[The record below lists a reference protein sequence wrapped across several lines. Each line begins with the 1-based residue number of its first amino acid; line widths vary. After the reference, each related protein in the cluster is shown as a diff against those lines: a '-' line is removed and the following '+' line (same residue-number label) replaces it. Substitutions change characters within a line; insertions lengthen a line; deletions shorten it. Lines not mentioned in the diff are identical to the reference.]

1 MKPYRLATMFW
12 PEVAAVLPEV
22 DGVLV
27 PVGSF
32 EQHGPMT
39 PFEVDTAIAEY
50 VCCRA
55 SERVQELGKYYLV
68 GPTINLGASWY
79 HMDFPGTVSLD
90 GNLFVAVVRAVHRS
104 LHAHG
109 FGNILFVNA
118 HGGNIAPL
126 NHAINLIRAE
136 HGSPVYHVTYADL
149 VSDLTGKTDDCLVHA
164 GQVETSIC
172 LAIGIRTDMTLAV
185 KEAERRRDALERIG
199 VATSD
204 YLRYDALHRGPG
216 GTVPAH
222 RIKEI
227 SDSGVVGDPTKA
239 TTDLG
244 AEIIG
249 EAIERLA
256 RLCADI
262 AATPGSAE
270 RREAIAGASQGL

>member
-1 MKPYRLATMFW
+1 MKPYRMATMFW
-12 PEVAAVLPEV
+12 PEVAEALPTV

-50 VCCRA
+50 VCDEAAARSQA
-55 SERVQELGKYYLV
+55 LGAYYLV

-90 GNLFVAVVRAVHRS
+90 ADLFVQVVRAVHRS

-109 FGNILFVNA
+109 FGNVVFLNG

-136 HGSPVYHVTYADL
+136 TEGSVYHVTYADL
-149 VSDLTGKTDDCLVHA
+149 VPDLTSGTDDCLVHA

-172 LAIGIRTDMTLAV
+172 LAVGIRVDMDRAV
-185 KEAERRRDALERIG
+185 DEANGRRKAIERTGGR
-199 VATSD
+199 TS
-204 YLRYDALHRGPG
+204 RFIKYDALHRGPG
-216 GTVPAH
+216 GNLPAQ

-227 SDSGVVGDPTKA
+227 SQSGVVGDA
-239 TTDLG
+239 TAADSGLG
-244 AEIIG
+244 SEIIG
-249 EAIERLA
+249 AAVSRLA
-256 RLCADI
+256 ELCAEL
-262 AATPGSAE
+262 AP
-270 RREAIAGASQGL
+270 RREDAVVGLQDRVAD

>member
-1 MKPYRLATMFW
+1 MKPYAMASMFW
-12 PEVAAVLPEV
+12 PEVAEALPAV

-50 VCCRA
+50 VCNRA
-55 SERVQELGKYYLV
+55 AEQTQDLGAYYLV

-90 GNLFVAVVRAVHRS
+90 GDLFVQVVRAVHRS

-109 FGNILFVNA
+109 FGNVVFLNG

-136 HGSPVYHVTYADL
+136 TSAPVYHITYADL
-149 VSDLTGKTDDCLVHA
+149 APDLTSRTDDCLVHA

-172 LAIGIRTDMTLAV
+172 LAVGIRVAMDRAV
-185 KEAERRRDALERIG
+185 NEANGRREAMAKTG
-199 VATSD
+199 TPTS
-204 YLRYDALHRGPG
+204 RFIKYDALHRGPG
-216 GTVPAH
+216 GNLPAH

-227 SDSGVVGDPTKA
+227 SASGVVGDA
-239 TTDLG
+239 TSADADLG
-244 AEIIG
+244 AEIIAT
-249 EAIERLA
+249 AIARLA
-256 RLCADI
+256 ELCAEI
-262 AATPGSAE
+262 APP
-270 RREAIAGASQGL
+270 REDRVLLFQDRVAD

>member
-1 MKPYRLATMFW
+1 
-12 PEVAAVLPEV
+12 
-22 DGVLV
+22 VLV

-50 VCCRA
+50 VCNEA
-55 SERVQELGKYYLV
+55 AAKVQELGAYYLV

-90 GNLFVAVVRAVHRS
+90 GDLFVQVVRAVHRS

-109 FGNILFVNA
+109 FPNVIFLNG

-136 HGSPVYHVTYADL
+136 SAGDVYHITYADL
-149 VSDLTGKTDDCLVHA
+149 VPDLTSKTDDCLVHA

-172 LAIGIRTDMTLAV
+172 LAVGIRVAMDRAV
-185 KEAERRRDALERIG
+185 AEANGRREAIDGTGRR
-199 VATSD
+199 TS
-204 YLRYDALHRGPG
+204 RFIKYDALHRGPG
-216 GTVPAH
+216 GNLPAH

-227 SDSGVVGDPTKA
+227 SASGVVGDA
-239 TTDLG
+239 TAAEAGLG
-244 AEIIG
+244 AEIID
-249 EAIERLA
+249 EAISRLA
-256 RLCADI
+256 ELCAELAPRNEDLVI
-262 AATPGSAE
+262 RLQDRVAD
-270 RREAIAGASQGL
+270 

>member
-1 MKPYRLATMFW
+1 
-12 PEVAAVLPEV
+12 VAAALPEV

-50 VCCRA
+50 VCNHA
-55 SERVQELGKYYLV
+55 AERTQDLGAYYLV

-90 GNLFVAVVRAVHRS
+90 GDLFVQVVRAVHRS

-109 FGNILFVNA
+109 FGNVIFLNG

-126 NHAINLIRAE
+126 NHAINLIRADYDA
-136 HGSPVYHVTYADL
+136 PVYHVTYADL
-149 VSDLTGKTDDCLVHA
+149 VPDLTSHTDDCLVHA

-172 LAIGIRTDMTLAV
+172 LAVGIRVAMDRAV
-185 KEAERRRDALERIG
+185 SEANGRRNAMSARGTR
-199 VATSD
+199 TS
-204 YLRYDALHRGPG
+204 RFIKYDALHRGPG
-216 GTVPAH
+216 GNLPAH

-227 SDSGVVGDPTKA
+227 SESGVVGDA
-239 TTDLG
+239 TRADAELG
-244 AEIIG
+244 ERIIAETIN
-249 EAIERLA
+249 RLA
-256 RLCADI
+256 ELCAEL
-262 AATPGSAE
+262 APGHVDRLAVLHD
-270 RREAIAGASQGL
+270 RVAD

>member
-1 MKPYRLATMFW
+1 MKPYAMASMFW
-12 PEVAAVLPEV
+12 PEVAAALPEV

-50 VCCRA
+50 VCTHAAKRT
-55 SERVQELGKYYLV
+55 QDLGAYYLV

-90 GNLFVAVVRAVHRS
+90 GDLFVQVVRAVHRS

-109 FGNILFVNA
+109 FGNIIFLNG

-136 HGSPVYHVTYADL
+136 FDAPVYHVTYADL
-149 VSDLTGKTDDCLVHA
+149 VPDLTSRTDDCLVHA

-172 LAIGIRTDMTLAV
+172 LAVGIRVAMDRAV
-185 KEAERRRDALERIG
+185 NEANGRREAMAARG
-199 VATSD
+199 TPTS
-204 YLRYDALHRGPG
+204 RFIKYDAQHRGPG
-216 GTVPAH
+216 GNLPAH

-227 SDSGVVGDPTKA
+227 SDSGVVGDA
-239 TTDLG
+239 TRADQDLG
-244 AEIIG
+244 ELIIAETI
-249 EAIERLA
+249 ARLA
-256 RLCADI
+256 ELCADL
-262 AATPGSAE
+262 APAQADQVTVLHDRVAD
-270 RREAIAGASQGL
+270 